1 MSEAEMQI
9 EEESLQ
15 LTPEDIQLLSEYSWD
30 LTGYTSR
37 FGYFYLGSEKE
48 NVQGLTKWQAEHI
61 YQLTPTPP
69 GMEDALQN
77 MENSGR
83 ISKEKKKEIQLKN
96 EAVADVYLTRAVQE
110 KNLLYLSFFLHG
122 YEHRLNGKVY
132 SFIRRNGMD
141 PYDPALFLDMKLSLQ
156 ELILK
161 KLPTFDP
168 TKEAKFLT
176 YLHHFIYD
184 TFKTFR
190 MNQES
195 WKVKSLDTYKDI
207 RRIAAI
213 YNANAQDQGKTIE
226 TFCEKTGLKPETA
239 NRYLQ
244 EAIGIRARQS
254 EVIIDYDENEQAIME
269 DIIPDGRRNMNRM
282 VLNHWVRKEIRSS
295 LSKLS
300 WRDQTILKTRNAICC
315 NCGGMMLMNERFSF
329 QEIAAN
335 VMRGGSEKGAEVA
348 YHTAVNRLADQL
360 IKDGACHIVDL
371 YLVDS
376 ERAENKNAVTA
387 YRYQVDCD
395 GEWGEIHFDFLNR
408 KIKLQR
414 LAEWDTTKSH
424 RYAWEVIGFII
435 LRMNRLRIKRE
446 LPKRKRLIVW
456 DKDIGYRKK
465 KVRLKDGSVIYL
477 PLPR

>member
-1 MSEAEMQI
+1 MSDTELQI

-30 LTGYTSR
+30 MTGYTSR

-48 NVQGLTKWQAEHI
+48 NVQGLTKWQVEHI
-61 YQLTPTPP
+61 YQLMPTPP

-83 ISKEKKKEIQLKN
+83 ISKEKKKEIQQKN
-96 EAVADVYLTRAVQE
+96 ETVADAYLTRAVQE

-141 PYDPALFLDMKLSLQ
+141 RYDPALFLDMKLALQ

-168 TKEAKFLT
+168 SKEAKFLT

-184 TFKTFR
+184 AFKTFR

-213 YNANAQDQGKTIE
+213 YNANAQDEKKTIE
-226 TFCEKTGLKPETA
+226 IFCKETGCKPETA
-239 NRYLQ
+239 KRYLQ
-244 EAIGIRARQS
+244 EAIGIRARQT
-254 EVIIDYDENEQAIME
+254 EKIIDWDENEQAIME
-269 DIIPDGRRNMNRM
+269 DVIPDGKGS
-282 VLNHWVRKEIRSS
+282 LNHIVWNHWKGKVIRDAME
-295 LSKLS
+295 KLT
-300 WRDQTILKTRNAICC
+300 WREQTILKARNAICS
-315 NCGGMMLMNERFSF
+315 NCGGMMPRKEQFQF
-329 QEIAAN
+329 QEIGKRIMNGA
-335 VMRGGSEKGAEVA
+335 SEKGAEVA
-348 YHTAVNRLADQL
+348 YHAALDRVAAQL
-360 IKDGACHIVDL
+360 IDDGACHIVDL
-371 YLVDS
+371 LL
-376 ERAENKNAVTA
+376 ENLEQAENKNAAAT
-387 YRYQVDCD
+387 YRYRVDCD

>member
-1 MSEAEMQI
+1 
-9 EEESLQ
+9 
-15 LTPEDIQLLSEYSWD
+15 
-30 LTGYTSR
+30 
-37 FGYFYLGSEKE
+37 
-48 NVQGLTKWQAEHI
+48 
-61 YQLTPTPP
+61 
-69 GMEDALQN
+69 
-77 MENSGR
+77 
-83 ISKEKKKEIQLKN
+83 
-96 EAVADVYLTRAVQE
+96 
-110 KNLLYLSFFLHG
+110 
-122 YEHRLNGKVY
+122 
-132 SFIRRNGMD
+132 
-141 PYDPALFLDMKLSLQ
+141 
-156 ELILK
+156 
-161 KLPTFDP
+161 
-168 TKEAKFLT
+168 
-176 YLHHFIYD
+176 
-184 TFKTFR
+184 
-190 MNQES
+190 
-195 WKVKSLDTYKDI
+195 
-207 RRIAAI
+207 
-213 YNANAQDQGKTIE
+213 
-226 TFCEKTGLKPETA
+226 
-239 NRYLQ
+239 
-244 EAIGIRARQS
+244 
-254 EVIIDYDENEQAIME
+254 ME

-387 YRYQVDCD
+387 YRYRVDCD